1 MQAGW
6 LILTCLPGCC
16 SSLYSLPTSADLS
29 DATLAACKPSCH
41 INSNKEKGNH
51 SLIFSG
57 CSPLTIIAILL
68 CLLYRLYYA
77 SVRVACDDDAPLL

>member
-1 MQAGW
+1 M
-6 LILTCLPGCC
+6 LTCLPGYC
-16 SSLYSLPTSADLS
+16 SSLYSLPASAELS
-29 DATLAACKPSCH
+29 DAALAACKPSYH
-41 INSNKEKGNH
+41 INSIKEKGNH

-77 SVRVACDDDAPLL
+77 SVRVACYDDTPLL

>member
-1 MQAGW
+1 MQAEW
-6 LILTCLPGCC
+6 LILTCLPGYC
-16 SSLYSLPTSADLS
+16 SSLYSLPTSAELS
-29 DATLAACKPSCH
+29 DATLAACKPSYH
-41 INSNKEKGNH
+41 TNSNKEKGNH
-51 SLIFSG
+51 NLIFSG